1 MPKTEF
7 LNHHKMTTP
16 LYLPALLF
24 SLLLSGVGSAWAQ
37 TELSAETQAVLAK
50 AKAGDLKAQLEIAEA
65 YDYGKG
71 APQDEKEAL
80 RWYQAAGSQGSA
92 EAQNSAGSLLL
103 IRKDFGQAFEW
114 FEKASKQNH
123 AQAINSLAYLHDTGQ
138 GTKQDR
144 TKGFELYTRAANLG
158 WAESMWNL
166 ANMYGVGLEG
176 AKPDYPNSCAWT
188 IRAARHVE
196 DPNSQV
202 LVNIQKALPIFE
214 KLLTPEQ
221 QTICKKQ
228 GEEWKAPN
236 APPQP
241 K

>member
-1 MPKTEF
+1 
-7 LNHHKMTTP
+7 MTAQ

-24 SLLLSGVGSAWAQ
+24 SLLLSGIVPAWAQ
-37 TELSAETQAVLAK
+37 ADLAAETQALLAK

-65 YDYGKG
+65 YDFGKG
-71 APQDEKEAL
+71 VPQDEKEAL

-92 EAQNSAGSLLL
+92 DGQNSAGSLLL
-103 IRKDFGQAFEW
+103 IRKDYSQAFEW
-114 FEKASKQNH
+114 FEKAAKQNN
-123 AQAINSLAYLHDTGQ
+123 AQAINSLAYLYDTGQ

-144 TKGFELYTRAANLG
+144 AKGFELYTRAANMG

-176 AKPDYPNSCAWT
+176 GKPDYPNSCAWT
-188 IRAARHVE
+188 IRAARHLS

-202 LVNIQKALPIFE
+202 MVNIQKALPIFE

-228 GEEWKAPN
+228 GEDWQAPN
-236 APPQP
+236 ASAQP